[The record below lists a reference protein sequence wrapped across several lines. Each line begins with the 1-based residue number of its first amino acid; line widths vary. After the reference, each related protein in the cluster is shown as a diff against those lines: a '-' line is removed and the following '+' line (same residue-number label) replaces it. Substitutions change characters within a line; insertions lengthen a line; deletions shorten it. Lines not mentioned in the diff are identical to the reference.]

1 MPSAEGTPHALAEVD
16 LEMEGEKVAQS
27 EAAAASAA
35 AASAAGGDASEQLAA
50 QRFMATMSQ
59 VGATLGTLKAD
70 DAAAGFKSLS
80 VSEKETALVRWNG
93 FKEHAGSIDRTNGWR
108 GVRDTASVGE
118 LANLP
123 SAAAHGLLA
132 LMFVVLFA
140 AVFVPAKYVPPLKEK
155 CAAKLEQWE
164 VKAKLQNFK
173 ETATTKLGAIG
184 IGGNHVEHIPYC
196 GHRFGHTKNTFKS
209 N

>member
-16 LEMEGEKVAQS
+16 LEMEAEKS

-35 AASAAGGDASEQLAA
+35 VAAGAAADGGDEQLAA

-173 ETATTKLGAIG
+173 ETATTKLGAIASKG
-184 IGGNHVEHIPYC
+184 E
-196 GHRFGHTKNTFKS
+196 RAAAAAAAF
-209 N
+209 